1 MIEKLWDIDNL
12 YKSFLSV
19 KAQSG
24 WKEATQRYEE
34 NVLFNLTSL
43 SDKLKHNT
51 YEPTRPITFLYKE
64 RGKLRLIES
73 YTVEDRIVQNCFVN
87 DILIPLIK
95 PHLIYDNS
103 ASLENR
109 GADFFNRRLIK
120 NLKQFSHE
128 YGNDG
133 YILKGDFTKWFDNL
147 CHEIFYSKLRN
158 FGADE
163 DVIEFSKLL
172 LKDHIIDVSYMTDEQ
187 YKNCL
192 DIPFNSIE
200 YYKNNYPKTGDKF
213 MAKSMGIGSP
223 IAQIGG
229 IVGGCIIDNFVK
241 IVCGEKYYGRYMD
254 DFYIIHHSKE
264 HLVELLLEIKEI
276 CKKEHIF
283 LNENKT
289 QIIPLK
295 HKFVL
300 LKTAYYINDNNE
312 VISIPDNSKFSVE
325 RRKLN
330 KFREKLDEHVMTIFD
345 INNNYLSW
353 RGALVKQF
361 GETKSILVIDEYYKQ
376 LFREELQYE

>member
-34 NVLFNLTSL
+34 NVLFNLTNL

-187 YKNCL
+187 YKNGT
-192 DIPFNSIE
+192 
-200 YYKNNYPKTGDKF
+200 Y
-213 MAKSMGIGSP
+213 SP
-223 IAQIGG
+223 EEQ
-229 IVGGCIIDNFVK
+229 VTHVEHDN
-241 IVCGEKYYGRYMD
+241 
-254 DFYIIHHSKE
+254 
-264 HLVELLLEIKEI
+264 LVQELSNIKRN
-276 CKKEHIF
+276 F
-283 LNENKT
+283 GANG
-289 QIIPLK
+289 QIIYDRIVKSAKRDRATSLMYGLSVVYEYEK
-295 HKFVL
+295 QGKADVG
-300 LKTAYYINDNNE
+300 KTEVDALIYI
-312 VISIPDNSKFSVE
+312 SS
-325 RRKLN
+325 
-330 KFREKLDEHVMTIFD
+330 
-345 INNNYLSW
+345 
-353 RGALVKQF
+353 
-361 GETKSILVIDEYYKQ
+361 
-376 LFREELQYE
+376 